1 MARKSRTPRDLLAGK
16 KDELN
21 WSLFHF
27 LENLLVF
34 CAMGTRSVPPES
46 GVQFQISSK
55 IKSDGICLLFKVDR
69 KHDPLMP
76 AAGVKPDYLAIHVT
90 SERCL
95 CTIIEMKGR
104 DAKNL
109 EHGIDQIKALR
120 DRLQEEAREH
130 LPTACKIKFQGILLA
145 PHNAQLPLPRLAKEA
160 KAGLTILP
168 IRYTHKAELYPY
180 VRKLNAIAEPYEHR
194 VLPRDRDELNPIEAL
209 LARCA
214 LPVRIEDPF
223 RARHLRPAHGRSD
236 QRRSGIYLNYVQP
249 DGPAEAYGVLVA
261 NNDRAIVAAPEP
273 ASSFVEAVRAELGR
287 LKLGWAR
294 RIEFTTFPA
303 ATSS

>member
-1 MARKSRTPRDLLAGK
+1 MAKKSRTPRDLLAAK
-16 KDELN
+16 QDELN

-55 IKSDGICLLFKVDR
+55 IKSDGICLLFRVDR
-69 KHDPLMP
+69 RHDPLMP
-76 AAGVKPDYLAIHVT
+76 AAGLKPDYLTVHVT

-104 DAKNL
+104 DEKNL
-109 EHGIDQIKALR
+109 EHGVDQIKALR
-120 DRLQEEAREH
+120 DRLHDEVREH

-160 KAGLTILP
+160 RAGLTILP

-180 VRKLNAIAEPYEHR
+180 VRKLNAIAEQYEHMM
-194 VLPRDRDELNPIEAL
+194 LPRDKDELNPVEAL

-214 LPVRIEDPF
+214 LPVRIDDPF
-223 RARHLRPAHGRSD
+223 RARHMRPRQG
-236 QRRSGIYLNYVQP
+236 RSGIYLNYVRP
-249 DGPAEAYGVLVA
+249 SGPADEYGVLVA
-261 NNDRAIVAAPEP
+261 NSDRAVVAAPAP
-273 ASSFVEAVRAELGR
+273 ASSFVDEIRAALGR
-287 LKLGWAR
+287 LRLGWAER
-294 RIEFTTFPA
+294 VEFTTFTTP
-303 ATSS
+303 TPR

>member
-1 MARKSRTPRDLLAGK
+1 MAKKSRTPRDLLAAK
-16 KDELN
+16 KDKLN

-55 IKSDGICLLFKVDR
+55 IKSDGICLLFRIDR

-76 AAGVKPDYLAIHVT
+76 PAGLKPDYLTVHVT

-104 DAKNL
+104 DEKNL
-109 EHGIDQIKALR
+109 EHGVDQIKALR
-120 DRLQEEAREH
+120 DRLHDEVREH

-160 KAGLTILP
+160 RAGLTILP

-180 VRKLNAIAEPYEHR
+180 VRKLNAIGEQYEHMM
-194 VLPRDRDELNPIEAL
+194 LPRDRDELNPVEAL

-214 LPVRIEDPF
+214 LPVRIDDPF
-223 RARHLRPAHGRSD
+223 RARHMRALQG
-236 QRRSGIYLNYVQP
+236 RSGIYLNYVRTS
-249 DGPAEAYGVLVA
+249 GPADEYGVLQA
-261 NNDRAIVAAPEP
+261 NSAGAVVAAPAP
-273 ASSFVEAVRAELGR
+273 ASSFVEEIRAALSR
-287 LKLGWAR
+287 LRLGWAKR
-294 RIEFTTFPA
+294 VEFTTFTAPA
-303 ATSS
+303 SR

>member
-1 MARKSRTPRDLLAGK
+1 MAKKSRTPRDLLAAK

-34 CAMGTRSVPPES
+34 CAMGTRSAPPES

-55 IKSDGICLLFKVDR
+55 IKSDGVCLLFRIDR
-69 KHDPLMP
+69 RHDPLMP
-76 AAGVKPDYLAIHVT
+76 AAGVKPDYLTVHVT

-104 DAKNL
+104 DEKNL
-109 EHGIDQIKALR
+109 EHGVDQIKALR
-120 DRLQEEAREH
+120 DRLHDEVREH

-145 PHNAQLPLPRLAKEA
+145 PYNAQLPLPRLAKEA
-160 KAGLTILP
+160 RAGLTILP

-180 VRKLNAIAEPYEHR
+180 VRKLNAIAEQYEHTT
-194 VLPRDRDELNPIEAL
+194 LPRDKDELNPIEAL

-214 LPVRIEDPF
+214 LPVRIDDPF
-223 RARHLRPAHGRSD
+223 RARHVRPRQG
-236 QRRSGIYLNYVQP
+236 RSGIYLNYVRP
-249 DGPAEAYGVLVA
+249 NGPADEYGVLVA
-261 NNDRAIVAAPEP
+261 NSDRAVVAAPAP
-273 ASSFVEAVRAELGR
+273 ASSFVDEIRAALGR
-287 LKLGWAR
+287 LRLGWTE
-294 RIEFTTFPA
+294 RIEFTTFTAPA
-303 ATSS
+303 PR

>member
-1 MARKSRTPRDLLAGK
+1 MARKSRTPRDLLVAK

-69 KHDPLMP
+69 RHDPLMP
-76 AAGVKPDYLAIHVT
+76 AAGVKPDYLAVHVT

-104 DAKNL
+104 DEKNL

-120 DRLQEEAREH
+120 DRLLEEAREH

-194 VLPRDRDELNPIEAL
+194 VLPRDRDELNPVEAL

-223 RARHLRPAHGRSD
+223 RARHMRPSRG
-236 QRRSGIYLNYVQP
+236 RSGIYMNYVQP
-249 DGPAEAYGVLVA
+249 DGPAASYGVLVA
-261 NNDRAIVAAPEP
+261 NNDGAIVAAPGP
-273 ASSFVEAVRAELGR
+273 ASSFTDAIRAELGR

-294 RIEFTTFPA
+294 RIELTTFTA
-303 ATSS
+303 ASSP